1 MLMVTPD
8 DSGNASK
15 SDNTQ
20 DVSDNI
26 LQMKLLQTS
35 QPNSR
40 EKSDKTV
47 ILETTNVLSTKRNTC
62 RKGTCNVCNKRKF
75 VFTLYFK
82 SSPSMDEEVVEKA
95 CSKCLFKKI
104 PKKSLIPFIQAQS
117 AWSTMEP
124 KEPFSKELAVFIN
137 FCRQREVADFD
148 EDLAIVNSIMREK
161 IKRMLTLNGDMVSL
175 LGQYHSRMNCKERMM
190 AFKIIHDTTDNILR
204 INSLIQ
210 EPKVSVKLKYLTEV
224 EQRSLLEEIKL
235 YFTKLVPHDR
245 IKDFPITFPYLESL
259 TSQTNGK
266 GPMKIGEASEPAG
279 EIFIGKRAPLDP
291 SRLPQGS
298 SGFAHPNIFD
308 YDHDE
313 VASVRSM
320 FSDYRELRLNN
331 PAKH

>member
-1 MLMVTPD
+1 MVTAD

-15 SDNTQ
+15 SENTQ
-20 DVSDNI
+20 EASDNI

-40 EKSDKTV
+40 EKSEKAL
-47 ILETTNVLSTKRNTC
+47 ILETTNVLSTKRNNC
-62 RKGTCNVCNKRKF
+62 RKGTCNTCNKRKF

-82 SSPSMDEEVVEKA
+82 PTPLVDEEVIEKA

-104 PKKSLIPFIQAQS
+104 PKKSLIPFIQGQAN
-117 AWSTMEP
+117 WSTTEP

-137 FCRQREVADFD
+137 FCRQREVADLD

-161 IKRMLTLNGDMVSL
+161 IKKMLTMNGDMVAL
-175 LGQYHSRMNCKERMM
+175 MGQYHMRMNCKERMI

-204 INSLIQ
+204 LNTLIQ
-210 EPKVSVKLKYLTEV
+210 EPKVSTKLKYLTEV

-245 IKDFPITFPYLESL
+245 VKDFALAFPYLESL
-259 TSQTNGK
+259 TTHVNGK
-266 GPMKIGEASEPAG
+266 GPMKVTEATEPVG

-298 SGFAHPNIFD
+298 SGFVHPNIFD
-308 YDHDE
+308 FDHDE